1 MKITE
6 EGEIIS
12 KSPSV
17 FLGYYK
23 NPEATEKTLQ
33 DGWLYS
39 GDKGFIDED
48 GHLVVFDRSK
58 DVMILQD
65 KSIFAPQY
73 LETRLKFAPFIKDAW
88 VIGHERPYITA
99 VVCIDYAVVGKWAD
113 DKKINY
119 TSYHEL
125 SQKPEVYDLVEKQIR
140 EANRSLKK
148 PAKVHKFLNLYKEF
162 DADDEEL
169 TRTRKLRR
177 AFVENRYKMLVE
189 ALYQDTDSVHMDTT
203 ITYEDGRV
211 SQIKTDLHIRKYTHR
226 GGEVMQ
232 LFLQALITGIMMGG
246 IYALVALG
254 WTLIYKCSGVLNL
267 AMGELTLIGAYV
279 SLTLYLWGIPFLLA
293 LLLTIIIGFI
303 LGLITERLFLDKLIG
318 EPVLTVIMVTVG
330 LSFFF
335 RGIIVFIFGTD
346 TVIFDPPVFPMKPID
361 FGGII
366 IGQVYLWSFIAAIV
380 LLLVFVAFFQ
390 YTRWGLSMQATADD
404 EMAALSLGVSARF
417 VYAIAWGIA
426 FVAAGVGGTLLSN
439 INGLN
444 ISVGYLGLLV
454 LPAVVLGG
462 LNSVPGAIVGGII
475 IGVLQNLSGTY
486 LDRFFPGGVKEIA
499 PFIFMVIILFY
510 KPFGLWGWERIERV

>member
-1 MKITE
+1 
-6 EGEIIS
+6 
-12 KSPSV
+12 
-17 FLGYYK
+17 
-23 NPEATEKTLQ
+23 
-33 DGWLYS
+33 
-39 GDKGFIDED
+39 
-48 GHLVVFDRSK
+48 
-58 DVMILQD
+58 
-65 KSIFAPQY
+65 
-73 LETRLKFAPFIKDAW
+73 
-88 VIGHERPYITA
+88 
-99 VVCIDYAVVGKWAD
+99 
-113 DKKINY
+113 
-119 TSYHEL
+119 
-125 SQKPEVYDLVEKQIR
+125 
-140 EANRSLKK
+140 
-148 PAKVHKFLNLYKEF
+148 
-162 DADDEEL
+162 
-169 TRTRKLRR
+169 
-177 AFVENRYKMLVE
+177 
-189 ALYQDTDSVHMDTT
+189 
-203 ITYEDGRV
+203 
-211 SQIKTDLHIRKYTHR
+211 
-226 GGEVMQ
+226 MQ

-279 SLTLYLWGIPFLLA
+279 SLTLYLWGVPFLLA
-293 LLLTIIIGFI
+293 LLFDRHYRFHPGPDHRAALPGQADRRTGAD
-303 LGLITERLFLDKLIG
+303 GHHGHRG
-318 EPVLTVIMVTVG
+318 PVLLFPG
-330 LSFFF
+330 HHRASS
-335 RGIIVFIFGTD
+335 FGTD
-346 TVIFDPPVFPMKPID
+346 TVIFDPPVFPMKPIE

-366 IGQVYLWSFIAAIV
+366 VGQVYLWSFIAAIV

-426 FVAAGVGGTLLSN
+426 FVAAGVGGTLLGN

>member
-1 MKITE
+1 
-6 EGEIIS
+6 
-12 KSPSV
+12 
-17 FLGYYK
+17 
-23 NPEATEKTLQ
+23 
-33 DGWLYS
+33 
-39 GDKGFIDED
+39 
-48 GHLVVFDRSK
+48 
-58 DVMILQD
+58 
-65 KSIFAPQY
+65 
-73 LETRLKFAPFIKDAW
+73 
-88 VIGHERPYITA
+88 
-99 VVCIDYAVVGKWAD
+99 
-113 DKKINY
+113 
-119 TSYHEL
+119 
-125 SQKPEVYDLVEKQIR
+125 
-140 EANRSLKK
+140 
-148 PAKVHKFLNLYKEF
+148 
-162 DADDEEL
+162 
-169 TRTRKLRR
+169 
-177 AFVENRYKMLVE
+177 
-189 ALYQDTDSVHMDTT
+189 
-203 ITYEDGRV
+203 
-211 SQIKTDLHIRKYTHR
+211 
-226 GGEVMQ
+226 MQ

-279 SLTLYLWGIPFLLA
+279 SLTLYLWGVPFLLA

-335 RGIIVFIFGTD
+335 RGILVFIFGTD
-346 TVIFDPPVFPMKPID
+346 TVIFDPPVFPMKPIEL
-361 FGGII
+361 GGII

-426 FVAAGVGGTLLSN
+426 FVAAGVGGALLSN